1 MFFDFITKL
10 VLFFVF
16 FCEPTLIG
24 WFINFVEQ
32 IYKLDYAADCS
43 CKLDYGK
50 LDSFSFEL

>member
-50 LDSFSFEL
+50 LDSFSFDL